1 MMRVSNFEFYVVLSL
16 LIAFV
21 FHFLPV
27 VTWHDV
33 LEVAV
38 KTVIA
43 MCILWLLGY
52 FK

>member
-33 LEVAV
+33 LEVVV
-38 KTVIA
+38 KTVIVI
-43 MCILWLLGY
+43 CILWLLGY

>member
-1 MMRVSNFEFYVVLSL
+1 MGVSEFEFYAVLSL
-16 LIAFV
+16 LVVFV

-33 LEVAV
+33 LEVVV